1 MLEET
6 YAARI
11 DMYRQAD
18 VTVAQAAAGGDGSAA
33 EAPAATAARA
43 LAAVEAL
50 LAADD
55 TRERLRRVPSADS
68 VKLEGGKGP
77 TQF

>member
-1 MLEET
+1 MLQET
-6 YAARI
+6 FEARA

-18 VTVAQAAAGGDGSAA
+18 VTVAQAAAGDGSAA
-33 EAPAATAARA
+33 AEAPDATAARC

-55 TRERLRRVPSADS
+55 TRERLRRVPTSDS
-68 VKLEGGKGP
+68 VKLEGGRGP
-77 TQF
+77 TKI

>member
-6 YAARI
+6 YAARV

-18 VTVAQAAAGGDGSAA
+18 VTVTQAAAAGDGTAP

-43 LAAVEAL
+43 LAAVEAM

-55 TRERLRRVPSADS
+55 TRERLRRVPTSDS
-68 VKLEGGKGP
+68 VKLEGGRGP
-77 TQF
+77 TKI

>member
-6 YAARI
+6 YAARV

-18 VTVAQAAAGGDGSAA
+18 VTVTQAAAGDGTTP

-43 LAAVEAL
+43 LAAVEAM

-55 TRERLRRVPSADS
+55 TRERLRRVPTSDS
-68 VKLEGGKGP
+68 VKLEGGRGP
-77 TQF
+77 SQI